1 MNLKKEICPCYHVT
15 KSDIVKAFVEGATS
29 YKDIKKA
36 TKAGNACGKCKK
48 KVKKLVKKLE
58 KQNR

>member
-36 TKAGNACGKCKK
+36 TKAGKACGKCKK